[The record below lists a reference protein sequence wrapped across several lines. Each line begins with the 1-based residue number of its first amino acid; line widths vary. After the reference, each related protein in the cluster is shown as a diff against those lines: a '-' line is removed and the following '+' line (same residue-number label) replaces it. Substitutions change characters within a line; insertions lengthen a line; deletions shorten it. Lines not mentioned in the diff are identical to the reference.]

1 VEDRRLGPD
10 SAVEP
15 GLLSDVQE
23 GALIERARDGD
34 TEAYGELVRRHQELA
49 IRVAGLSG
57 SRADVEDAV
66 QEAFVKAYYAL
77 PRFRT
82 GMPFRPWLCR
92 IVANEAKNRARSAR
106 RRDALALRAVATTE
120 DASPSPEATAIARED
135 AEALVTAMN
144 RMKPDDRLI
153 IGYRW
158 LLDLSETEMA
168 AALGVPAGTVKS
180 RLSRAMTRLRTEL
193 ATSGGGGDP

>member
-1 VEDRRLGPD
+1 MEDRRLGPD

-15 GLLSDVQE
+15 GLLSDIPE
-23 GALIERARDGD
+23 GGLIERARDGD

-49 IRVAGLSG
+49 IRVASLAG

-77 PRFRT
+77 PDSGR
-82 GMPFRPWLCR
+82 GWLRSGRGCPGR
-92 IVANEAKNRARSAR
+92 RERARTRTLRETSRCAR
-106 RRDALALRAVATTE
+106 SPCGYTTE
-120 DASPSPEATAIARED
+120 DASPSPEATAIGRQD

-144 RMKPDDRLI
+144 RMKPEDRLI
-153 IGYRW
+153 VGYRW

-193 ATSGGGGDP
+193 ATSGDGGDP

>member
-1 VEDRRLGPD
+1 VENRRLGQD
-10 SAVEP
+10 RAVEP
-15 GLLSDVQE
+15 GLLSGVPE
-23 GALIERARDGD
+23 GALIERARDGE

-49 IRVAGLSG
+49 IRVASLAG

-92 IVANEAKNRARSAR
+92 IVANEAKNRTRSAR
-106 RRDALALRAVATTE
+106 RRDALALRTGAATE

-144 RMKPDDRLI
+144 RLKSDDRLI

-158 LLDLSETEMA
+158 LLDLSETEMVS
-168 AALGVPAGTVKS
+168 ALGVPAGTVKS
-180 RLSRAMTRLRTEL
+180 RLSRAMARLRTEL
-193 ATSGGGGDP
+193 ATDAAGGEA